1 MEIAICDDNP
11 NFRDELKEALFT
23 YKKEKRV
30 VLDIVEFQN
39 GEELLHADTS
49 FDLYIIDYQMPGR
62 NGLEVAKELRKKN
75 ESCGIIFMTR
85 FSHFVLDSFEVQP
98 FRFFLKPLQKD
109 KLYDALDSY
118 IRKQRL
124 MNPVIID
131 KNGELQMINAD
142 QIIYVEGDGKNCII
156 RTLDDFYHS
165 AKTVSKFMDDLPF
178 CCFYRIHKSYVVN
191 MHYITAIY
199 KNEVVFVNGEKAA
212 ISRNRLTDFKK
223 AYKLFVKN
231 NYLKV

>member
-75 ESCGIIFMTR
+75 ESCGIIFK
-85 FSHFVLDSFEVQP
+85 ENGI
-98 FRFFLKPLQKD
+98 K
-109 KLYDALDSY
+109 KL
-118 IRKQRL
+118 
-124 MNPVIID
+124 
-131 KNGELQMINAD
+131 
-142 QIIYVEGDGKNCII
+142 
-156 RTLDDFYHS
+156 
-165 AKTVSKFMDDLPF
+165 
-178 CCFYRIHKSYVVN
+178 
-191 MHYITAIY
+191 
-199 KNEVVFVNGEKAA
+199 
-212 ISRNRLTDFKK
+212 
-223 AYKLFVKN
+223 
-231 NYLKV
+231 